1 MNKKKLW
8 ILLSALLAVV
18 LVAGAVLAYS
28 FWPESIDKATSRY
41 EKEFSFTT
49 HPQSPEIVVDG
60 VLNEDV
66 WQGKNWWKHTY
77 LSNVNGVMPKVE
89 LTAFPNEY
97 GIYIASVVYD
107 SNLTSDGERAPGT
120 NSNWELY
127 VAACDAGADL
137 FSDAYRGKWSMQRF
151 YVDMYGGGFSYFNDF
166 DRAVVVEGE
175 LNSGETTSATLEM
188 FIPWTLMKVDT
199 SKGIPESIGIMPCYR
214 GVLETGGSTSW
225 LSPADSDIATSLSVY
240 MFDKTGY
247 YNADAKDAVVGDSF
261 HGYAKTKGWD
271 LSQIDQ
277 GIIRS
282 PRGGWEKIFFTDAYA
297 DNFIVET
304 TIVPVQGRYDDYPKA
319 GISFLR
325 TDGQHHTVWLDGHG
339 VNGLVD
345 SVNGTK
351 NFPDY
356 QIVTLNQTGG
366 WNQKSLSGYNK
377 SNPNATTQEGV
388 RLTVVKY
395 GNQFWYFADGK
406 FLTTEQVSFMDGDC
420 IPGFW
425 SLGMDVYYK
434 DYSCRELDEQRLS
447 EYLNE
452 RQQYLIAAKAKGG
465 GTVSVDK
472 RSVSAGQSYVL
483 SITCKDG
490 YRVACVECNGQD
502 ITAGVR
508 SGASGGQYAVANVQE
523 NQNIVVTFEKCE
535 EITYSGFVMVGEQAQ
550 SGIMILEGLD
560 DHSAYY
566 ELDFSKKKGFEAQL
580 PAGKYY
586 VTVLPEGCKTV
597 EKTVD
602 LSVSLEDTIQA
613 ELSQFVESTKVN
625 SKNANSSLENFD
637 LSQEHKGKIYASTE
651 LKSAGKALYFDGSG
665 TDFVA
670 QVTMNYT
677 TTFVENETYQPDLI
691 GGFTF
696 SDGTTEQHIWACQ
709 AGIIYNGWKRVNN
722 IFGKSVLLYPEPKSA
737 VFTVAKQGENIYIY
751 LDGRK
756 VYSASWN
763 ELVPNIAADGEVAV
777 GLSMWADYRAEM
789 EFGNYSVSFD
799 SEYVSDFVNSH

>member
-8 ILLSALLAVV
+8 ILLTVSLTIL
-18 LVAGAVLAYS
+18 LVAGAILAY
-28 FWPESIDKATSRY
+28 FLWPESIDKAASQY
-41 EKEFSFTT
+41 EKQYHFTT
-49 HPQSPEIVVDG
+49 HPQSGEIAVDG
-60 VLNEDV
+60 VLDESV
-66 WQGKNWWKHTY
+66 WQGKKWWNHTY
-77 LSNVNGVMPKVE
+77 LSNINGVMPKVE
-89 LTAFPNEY
+89 LTAFPSEQ
-97 GIYIASVVYD
+97 GLYIASVVYD

-127 VAACDAGADL
+127 IAACNADEDL
-137 FSDAYRGKWSMQRF
+137 FSDAHRGKWSMQRF

-188 FIPWTLMKVDT
+188 FVPWKLLQVDP
-199 SKGIPESIGIMPCYR
+199 SKGIPEHVGIMPCYR

-225 LSPADSDIATSLSVY
+225 LSPADSDIATTLSVY
-240 MFDKTGY
+240 LFDQNGY
-247 YNADAKDAVVGDSF
+247 QNADAEGAVVGDSF

-271 LSQIDQ
+271 LSQISE

-282 PRGGWEKIFFTDAYA
+282 PRGGWEKIFFTDTYGE
-297 DNFIVET
+297 NFIVET
-304 TIVPVQGRYDDYPKA
+304 TIVPVQGMYDNYPKA

-325 TDGQHHTVWLDGHG
+325 TDGQHHTVWLDGQG
-339 VNGLVD
+339 VDGLVD

-351 NFPDY
+351 NFQNY
-356 QIVTLNQTGG
+356 QLVTLNQTGG
-366 WNQKSLSGYNK
+366 WNQKTLSGYDK
-377 SNPNATTQEGV
+377 TNPDATLREGV
-388 RLTVVKY
+388 KLTVVKY

-406 FLTTEQVSFMDGDC
+406 FLTTEQVSFMDGEC

-434 DYSCRELDEQRLS
+434 DYSCSKLDEQRLG

-452 RQQYLIAAKAKGG
+452 RQQYLISAKAKGG
-465 GTVSVDK
+465 GTVVADK

-483 SITCKDG
+483 SITCKSG
-490 YRVACVECNGQD
+490 YRVASVICNDQD
-502 ITAGVR
+502 ITDRVR
-508 SGASGGQYAVANVQE
+508 TGASGGQYVVTQVQE
-523 NQNIVVTFEKCE
+523 NQNVVVTFEKCE
-535 EITYSGFVMVGEQAQ
+535 EITYSGFVTVDQDGR

-566 ELDFSKKKGFEAQL
+566 ELDFSKKKGFKAEL
-580 PAGKYY
+580 PAGKYS
-586 VTVLPEGCKTV
+586 VRVMAEGCKTL
-597 EKTVD
+597 ETTVD
-602 LSVSLEDTIQA
+602 LTASLEQTLEA
-613 ELSQFVESTKVN
+613 ELSEFVESTKVN

-651 LKSAGKALYFDGSG
+651 MKSAGKTLYFDGSG

-677 TTFVENETYQPDLI
+677 TKFVENETYQPDLI

-696 SDGTTEQHIWACQ
+696 SDGATEQHIWACQ
-709 AGIIYNGWKRVNN
+709 AGIIYNGWKRANN
-722 IFGKSVLLYPEPKSA
+722 IFGKSVLLYPNPKAA
-737 VFTVAKQGENIYIY
+737 VFTVVKQGEKVSIY

-756 VYSASWN
+756 VYSALWSD
-763 ELVPNIAADGEVAV
+763 LVPGIAADGEIAV
-777 GLSMWADYRAEM
+777 GLSMWADYQAEM
-789 EFGNYSVSFD
+789 EFTNYSVSYD
-799 SEYVSDFVNSH
+799 PADVEQFVKTH